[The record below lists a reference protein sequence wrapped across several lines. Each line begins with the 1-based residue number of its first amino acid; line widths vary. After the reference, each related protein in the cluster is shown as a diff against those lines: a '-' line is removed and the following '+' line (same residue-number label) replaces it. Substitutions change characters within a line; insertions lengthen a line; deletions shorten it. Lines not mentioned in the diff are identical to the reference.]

1 MNKTDL
7 KSLSNEALLSRLSKL
22 VRQSRRI
29 ESVLVAHIAE
39 VDARRLYAREAMPS
53 MHQFCT
59 GVLGLSDA
67 EAYLRIEAA
76 RTSRR
81 YPMVLTMLEDGRLHL
96 SGIGVL
102 APLLKTLDRDDGEV
116 LLQRAVHKR
125 KRELKVLVAELEPRP
140 DVPPSI
146 RKAPERQPK
155 TAQPAP
161 RTSLPDPFT
170 ETQTSREEIT
180 TSGRSDP
187 EPRRKPVATSRDH
200 REKVEPLAPARYIVQ
215 FTVSGELRDKLDRL
229 KGLMPG
235 HDLASLIEAAVSE
248 KLERL
253 EAKRFGKTSKPRKT
267 LGEADTSSGVR
278 GISAPVKR
286 FVWERDGG
294 RCTFV
299 SQDGRRCPERHDLE
313 FHHRK
318 AFGLGG
324 DRSPAN
330 LALMCKQH
338 NLYLAER
345 DYGKELIDRY
355 RRSANVVREPSP
367 GYGLD
372 CVRSYMPIESATH
385 GDSLRERSF
394 YAASARKQ
402 ARSI

>member
-1 MNKTDL
+1 MNKRDL
-7 KSLSNEALLSRLSKL
+7 KSLSNEALLSQLSKL
-22 VRQSRRI
+22 VKQSRRI

-39 VDARRLYAREAMPS
+39 VDVRRLYAREAMPS

-102 APLLKTLDRDDGEV
+102 APLLKTLDRGGGEA
-116 LLQRAVHKR
+116 LLERAVRKS
-125 KRELKVLVAELEPRP
+125 KRELKGLVAELEPRP

-161 RTSLPDPFT
+161 KTELPERFIK
-170 ETQTSREEIT
+170 TQTSCEEIT

-187 EPRRKPVATSRDH
+187 EPAKKPAAEPRDH
-200 REKVEPLAPARYIVQ
+200 REKVEPLARARYIVQ
-215 FTVSGELRDKLDRL
+215 FTASGELRDKLDRL

-235 HDLASLIEAAVSE
+235 QDLASLIEAAVTE

-253 EAKRFGKTSKPRKT
+253 EAKRFGKTTKPRKT
-267 LGEADTSSGVR
+267 LDEADTSPGVR

-313 FHHRK
+313 FHHVK
-318 AFGLGG
+318 PFGLGG
-324 DRSPAN
+324 DRSASN
-330 LALMCKQH
+330 VVLMCKQH
-338 NLYLAER
+338 NLYLAEL
-345 DYGKELIDRY
+345 DYGKERMDRY
-355 RRSANVVREPSP
+355 RRAHHVAREPSP
-367 GYGLD
+367 RYGLD
-372 CVRSYMPIESATH
+372 CVRSYMLIESATH
-385 GDSLRERSF
+385 GDSLRARSF
-394 YAASARKQ
+394 YAASVRKQ